1 MSIKENAP
9 SIGGTM
15 EEAVEEII
23 ALVADT
29 SSVGNSTTAGGNNA
43 ILSGILGYGEE
54 NAVKGEDI
62 CSVLGIDDRRKLY
75 ALIRSERKHGILIL
89 ASKEGYFLPDN
100 TDPDKARREIKSFLR
115 TFTARAIDTFNTAK
129 PFYLKLKH
137 IEGQFRISEVEHGK

>member
-1 MSIKENAP
+1 MSKKENAP

-62 CSVLGIDDRRKLY
+62 CSVLGIDRRKMY
-75 ALIRSERKHGILIL
+75 ALIRSERKHGVLIL
-89 ASKEGYFLPDN
+89 ASNEGYFLPDN
-100 TDPDKARREIKSFLR
+100 TDPDKARREIKIFLR
-115 TFTARAIDTFNTAK
+115 TFTARAIDTLTTAK
-129 PFYLKLKH
+129 PFRLKLKH
-137 IEGQFRISEVEHGK
+137 IEGQFRIAEVEHGK